1 MTNQM
6 FNIHINPLPN
16 WGRGRGGAFVLFLT
30 FLLFQ
35 SCSDFTDIE
44 PKGKNLL
51 ETTDQLEL
59 LLNQNFNTL
68 IPYEYQNFID
78 ESYFCGQ
85 GNIETMKT
93 SSEVTQNK
101 IITLW
106 DESVPMSERQRLN
119 NNDLMYMGMYQII
132 GTVANPILLNID
144 NATGPE
150 TTKNR
155 IKAEALTLR
164 AWYHY
169 LLVNCYAKA
178 YNAATASTDAGI
190 PYQLEDID
198 NTALS
203 NQNTVQEVYD
213 HILTDINAAIDLNAL
228 PDQAV
233 NTTRVSKPFAYA
245 VKAQVLMSLGRYDEA
260 SQAAQQSL
268 DINSNISDYN
278 EMVTSS
284 YGTFVRTPLQQ
295 QEDLFA
301 TYAYAQQSAWSPEML
316 QLFEPNSVLANTY
329 FSDGIYIASSAV
341 QQYQQMAAAQGMT
354 FEQFTQAM
362 LGMPLTV
369 QQLTQMLAAQY
380 NGMLTQQMIGIQT
393 PMYIEMGA
401 ESEFN
406 TTGLTTAD
414 NILLQAE
421 CAVRSNDLDRAASLL
436 NTVRQKRLYASSY
449 QPLTFNSKAEA
460 IQEVE
465 RAVRCEKVYSILGFV
480 NLKRWNQDSEWAVTL
495 TRNINGDVY
504 TLSPSS
510 PLWVWPFP
518 SNDVTI
524 NPNLIQD
531 VETATSNILNK

>member
-1 MTNQM
+1 
-6 FNIHINPLPN
+6 
-16 WGRGRGGAFVLFLT
+16 
-30 FLLFQ
+30 
-35 SCSDFTDIE
+35 
-44 PKGKNLL
+44 
-51 ETTDQLEL
+51 
-59 LLNQNFNTL
+59 
-68 IPYEYQNFID
+68 
-78 ESYFCGQ
+78 
-85 GNIETMKT
+85 
-93 SSEVTQNK
+93 
-101 IITLW
+101 
-106 DESVPMSERQRLN
+106 
-119 NNDLMYMGMYQII
+119 MYQII